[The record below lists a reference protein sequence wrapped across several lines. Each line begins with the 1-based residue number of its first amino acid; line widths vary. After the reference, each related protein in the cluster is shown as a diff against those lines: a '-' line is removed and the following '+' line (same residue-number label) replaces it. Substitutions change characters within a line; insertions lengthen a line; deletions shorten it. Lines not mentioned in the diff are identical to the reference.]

1 MANYAVEKLSAKT
14 AAVFYQTGNDYSE
27 GLMNAFVEK
36 AAEEQGLTAGTDEY
50 KQAVI
55 DAIKNMNGTEGITGS
70 YSFDEYNNPIKP
82 VAIIELT
89 GGDEVYQEMY

>member
-1 MANYAVEKLSAKT
+1 MLRDKLKSKR
-14 AAVFYQTGNDYSE
+14 YYLPRRCYGYSISY
-27 GLMNAFVEK
+27 LH
-36 AAEEQGLTAGTDEY
+36 DEY

>member
-1 MANYAVEKLSAKT
+1 
-14 AAVFYQTGNDYSE
+14 
-27 GLMNAFVEK
+27 
-36 AAEEQGLTAGTDEY
+36 
-50 KQAVI
+50 
-55 DAIKNMNGTEGITGS
+55 MNGTEGITGS